1 MSGTPTREAAVRVL
15 AEEYEGAIHSFKMSD
30 EERAPNY
37 VLLPSG
43 ARANRV
49 FIVGTMT
56 ECEPKT
62 SQNGNEY
69 FETRVV
75 DPTGAFT
82 MYVGQ
87 YDPQPESVLRNL
99 EAGDLPRYVGIIAKT
114 KTFGGDD
121 DGDARSTLSPEHIAI
136 LDDGPEDQS
145 AAAIRDRWV
154 AETVSHTLDRLE
166 APVEPV
172 DFDEETDDMDE
183 KVIELVKDNRAAEAA
198 ELRYGPRSQLAAAVQ
213 TALDSLEG

>member
-1 MSGTPTREAAVRVL
+1 MSAAPTRESAVRVF
-15 AEEYEGAIHSFKMSD
+15 AEEYEGAVHSFKMSD
-30 EERAPNY
+30 DDRAPNY

-56 ECEPKT
+56 EVELKE

-87 YDPQPESVLRNL
+87 YEPQPESVLRNM
-99 EAGDLPRYVGIIAKT
+99 EVSDLPRYVAIIAKT
-114 KTFGGDD
+114 GTFGGDD
-121 DGDARSTLSPEHIAI
+121 GGDARSTLRPEHIAV
-136 LDDGPEDQS
+136 LDDGPTDQS
-145 AAAIRDRWV
+145 AAAMRDRWV
-154 AETVSHTLDRLE
+154 AETVEHTLERIESDTE
-166 APVEPV
+166 AVE
-172 DFDEETDDMDE
+172 FDEETDDMDE
-183 KVIELVKDNRAAEAA
+183 MVVDLVTDGRAADAA
-198 ELRYGPRSQLAAAVQ
+198 ELRYGSRAAVADAVL
-213 TALDSLEG
+213 TALDSIDG

>member
-1 MSGTPTREAAVRVL
+1 MSGVPTRESAVRVF
-15 AEEYEGAIHSFKMSD
+15 AEEYEGAVHSFKMSD
-30 EERAPNY
+30 DDRAPNY

-56 ECEPKT
+56 ECELKT

-87 YDPQPESVLRNL
+87 YEPQPESVLRNMD
-99 EAGDLPRYVGIIAKT
+99 AGDLPRYVAIVAKT
-114 KTFGGDD
+114 GTFGGDD
-121 DGDARSTLSPEHIAI
+121 GGDARSTLRPEHIAV
-136 LDDGPEDQS
+136 LDDGPTDQS
-145 AAAIRDRWV
+145 AAAMRDRWV
-154 AETVSHTLDRLE
+154 AETAEHTLDRLE
-166 APVEPV
+166 TETEAV
-172 DFDEETDDMDE
+172 DFDEETDDVDAM
-183 KVIELVKDNRAAEAA
+183 VVELVKDNRAAEAA
-198 ELRYGPRSQLAAAVQ
+198 ELKYGSRAGVADAVI
-213 TALDSLEG
+213 TALDGLDA